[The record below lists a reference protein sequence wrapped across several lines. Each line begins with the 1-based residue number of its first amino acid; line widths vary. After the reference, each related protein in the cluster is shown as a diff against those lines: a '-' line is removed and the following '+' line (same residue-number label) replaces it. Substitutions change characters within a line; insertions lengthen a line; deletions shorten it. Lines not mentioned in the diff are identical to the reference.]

1 MAIVYNDGMGKIR
14 EIIRKD
20 IKRTSI
26 VTIVLRAV
34 IIGVVIAS
42 LVNQIV
48 ITSWFGILMCTLA
61 LPMLLFPSFLA
72 LKFKIRMSAVL
83 ECGFYLGVF
92 GAMIMGET
100 WRLYGRI
107 PLLDTI
113 LHTLSGFACA
123 GLGFSLMLGLS
134 NAKKIQISA
143 FVTVLIAFC
152 VSMTVGVL
160 WECAEFTSDSLL
172 RTDAQK
178 DFIVQ
183 DVATLYLY
191 HGSDEERLIKI
202 EDINHTDVFTG
213 DGEVV
218 RIEGGYLDIGLFDTM
233 KDLLVNLLGALVF
246 CVLGFIQLKTKVRL
260 VDWFVLIKDS
270 SL

>member
-1 MAIVYNDGMGKIR
+1 MGKIR
-14 EIIRKD
+14 EMIKRD
-20 IKRTSI
+20 IKRTS
-26 VTIVLRAV
+26 VFTIVFRAV
-34 IIGVVIAS
+34 LVIAVLIV
-42 LVNQIV
+42 LVNQI
-48 ITSWFGILMCTLA
+48 IIASWFGILMCALA
-61 LPMLLFPSFLA
+61 LMMYLFPSVLA

-100 WRLYGRI
+100 WRLYGKI
-107 PLLDTI
+107 PLLDSI

-123 GLGFSLMLGLS
+123 GLGFSLVMALS
-134 NAKKIQISA
+134 NSQKMRASA

-160 WECAEFTSDSLL
+160 WECAEYASDSLL

-178 DFIVQ
+178 DFVVQ

-202 EDINHTDVFTG
+202 EDIDHTEVFTKN
-213 DGEVV
+213 GEVTK
-218 RIEGGYLDIGLFDTM
+218 IENGYLDIGLIDTM
-233 KDLLVNLLGALVF
+233 KDLLVNLAGAVVF
-246 CVLGFIQLKTKVRL
+246 CVLGFIQLKTKVKL
-260 VDWFVLIKDS
+260 VDYFVLIKDS
-270 SL
+270 SI

>member
-1 MAIVYNDGMGKIR
+1 MIKRDV
-14 EIIRKD
+14 
-20 IKRTSI
+20 KRTSI
-26 VTIVLRAV
+26 VTIVLRAIMV
-34 IIGVVIAS
+34 VGVIAV
-42 LVNQIV
+42 LVNQI
-48 ITSWFGILMCTLA
+48 IIASWFGILMCVLA
-61 LPMLLFPSFLA
+61 LMMFLFPSVLA
-72 LKFKIRMSAVL
+72 LKFKVRMSAVL

-100 WRLYGRI
+100 WRLYGKI
-107 PLLDTI
+107 PLLDSI

-123 GLGFSLMLGLS
+123 GLGFSLVMALS
-134 NAKKIQISA
+134 SNQKMQASA

-160 WECAEFTSDSLL
+160 WECAEFASDSLL

-183 DVATLYLY
+183 DIATLYLY

-202 EDINHTDVFTG
+202 EDINHTDVFTN

-218 RIEGGYLDIGLFDTM
+218 KIENGYLDIGLIDTM
-233 KDLLVNLLGALVF
+233 KDLLVNLAGAVVF
-246 CVLGFIQLKTKVRL
+246 CILGYIQLKTKTKL
-260 VDWFVLIKDS
+260 VDCFVLSKDS
-270 SL
+270 SI